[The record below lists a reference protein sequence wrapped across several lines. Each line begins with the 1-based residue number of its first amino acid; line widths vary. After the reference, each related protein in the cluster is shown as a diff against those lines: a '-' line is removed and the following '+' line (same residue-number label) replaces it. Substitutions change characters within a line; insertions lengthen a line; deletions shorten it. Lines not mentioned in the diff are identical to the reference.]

1 MEQINNIDVHKEE
14 IKIEGDDYMVY
25 YFDESGDVIAR
36 EYVESASAIREEF
49 EAYAKDG
56 TFDKEEVWR

>member
-1 MEQINNIDVHKEE
+1 MKQINSIDVHKEE
-14 IKIEGDDYMVY
+14 VKVEGDDYMMY

-36 EYVESASAIREEF
+36 EYIDSVSALQEEF

>member
-14 IKIEGDDYMVY
+14 IKVEDDNYIMY
-25 YFDESGDVIAR
+25 YFDKSGDVIAR
-36 EYVESASAIREEF
+36 EYIDSVSALQEEF
-49 EAYAKDG
+49 EGYAKDG